1 MLTLSFISFILYIS
15 YIISIIIINGN
26 KIPIHL
32 SQSYYILKNGW
43 IFTLF
48 MFIIVFLTIIPLLE
62 ITPTSFQFLGFITCA
77 SVCFIGA
84 SPNFIDDLEGKIHK
98 YSAIIAILSSQI
110 LIAILSPLIL
120 ISWTLLA
127 IMYFYIKKHN
137 KKNNVDK
144 WLFWVELLS
153 FINIYILVFLRL

>member
-1 MLTLSFISFILYIS
+1 MLYLILISVILFITYIL
-15 YIISIIIINGN
+15 SIIVINN
-26 KIPIHL
+26 KSIPIHL
-32 SQSYYILKNGW
+32 SQSYYILKHKW

-48 MFIIVFLTIIPLLE
+48 MFIIVFLIIIPLLE
-62 ITPTSFQFLGFITCA
+62 IIPTSFQFLGFITCA

-84 SPNFIDDLEGKIHK
+84 SPNFIDDLEGKVHK

-137 KKNNVDK
+137 KKNDEDK

-153 FINIYILVFLRL
+153 FINIYVLIFLRL